1 LRRLLRGLVV
11 VARTDGR
18 CERHRHHRGFGLALL
33 LMSPYRLL
41 RMPFMLFVEFFRC
54 TPAIVQIVWIFYC
67 VPMLFDVFLDPIT
80 MGVLALGLNLT
91 AFNAEAYRASIQAV
105 PKEQID
111 AGIALG
117 LNPWQRIL
125 HIVFPTAFRASVPVL
140 LTNGIVIFQQ
150 SALVA
155 IVAIADLMYEA
166 QVAGDGNLSPDRDL
180 HRRRSHLFRGVVPRH
195 PDRRPAG
202 APPPTARK
210 LGGQMS
216 LDFSV
221 LARFEHALLL
231 GLMTTLELTV
241 VCILLG
247 CTLGFLLASHERRA
261 APSFA

>member
-1 LRRLLRGLVV
+1 MNYTFDFNSITFAPLLRGLAVSLELT
-11 VARTDGR
+11 VAANIIGVIA
-18 CERHRHHRGFGLALL
+18 GFGLALL

-117 LNPWQRIL
+117 LNPWQRVL
-125 HIVFPTAFRASVPVL
+125 YIVFPTAFRASVPVL

-166 QVAGDGNLSPDRDL
+166 KSLATETYRPIETFTVVALIYFAVSFPITQIVGFLE
-180 HRRRSHLFRGVVPRH
+180 RRR
-195 PDRRPAG
+195 
-202 APPPTARK
+202 
-210 LGGQMS
+210 QM
-216 LDFSV
+216 
-221 LARFEHALLL
+221 
-231 GLMTTLELTV
+231 
-241 VCILLG
+241 
-247 CTLGFLLASHERRA
+247 LAS
-261 APSFA
+261 